1 MSRIFLSHS
10 SRNNPA
16 ALALANWLESK
27 GWHDYFLDIS
37 EHRGIAPGERWMAA
51 LAGAVDRCEAVIFLV
66 SPAWLD
72 SEYCFAE
79 FYQAKNLGKRIFGVI
94 VEPIALSKLPQQ
106 LTAEWQV
113 CDLTHS
119 EGPVAFSVE
128 QLPLVPQTVVSFP
141 AFGLDALARG
151 LQKAGLDPSY
161 FKWPPD
167 ADPDRS
173 PYPGL
178 RALDDLDAAVFF
190 GREAAIVRAIDQVR
204 QIRERDVERLFVI
217 LGASGAGKSSF
228 LRAGLL
234 PRLRRDSDHFVVLQP
249 IRPERA
255 AISGSHGLLA
265 VLASGLAQEGQALS
279 LAELRNALTDTGLS
293 GVLRR
298 IAARPI
304 AQNTQLFG
312 TSRTVIVPI
321 DQTEELF
328 AADAGAEAVQ
338 LLKLI
343 HELRR
348 RLVTSEPFPAGEHLR
363 VLFVAT
369 IRSDSLSKL
378 QIDATLQSLAPVFF
392 SLPAM
397 PVTEFKAVIEGPA
410 RRHTETVKPLS
421 IAPQLTERLMADAK
435 GADALP
441 LLALT
446 LEWLYREFTTDK
458 GTRLEWDKY
467 QSLGGIGGVIN
478 KAVARALEQPGRE
491 PVIPAQSPEQE
502 RLLEQLFPFLAT
514 VDPYT
519 RESKRRVALRAA
531 IRGTA
536 PQADALVERLI
547 EQRLLV
553 SDFRQMPEAAE
564 PVEVVEVAHEA
575 LLRQWGT
582 LERWLRSFADDL
594 AAVESIRRAAV
605 HWESEQR
612 NKELL
617 VHTGHRLQAAE
628 ALLADELFKRR
639 FEVLDEQ
646 YLAACRER
654 DRSELLAREERLQQI
669 AEQQAKLSEQQAKRA
684 ADQRRASW
692 GLSLALVALL
702 FLVGLIVQ
710 QSRDVGRQT
719 SLVYA
724 SAAEAATDRHEADR
738 GVRLAVLANHATWLG
753 PPHATAHPALATA
766 ADSNL
771 LRVLLRDGTSISSFS
786 LSADSK
792 RIVTSSSDG
801 TAQVWDAESGM
812 PLGEPMRH
820 ENYSVNHAAFSPDGR
835 RVVTASDD
843 YTARL
848 WDAQSGQALGEP
860 MRHQGPV
867 AHATF
872 SPDGRR
878 VVTASWDYTARLWD
892 AQSGQALG
900 EPMRHEDAVFHAAFS
915 PDGRRVVTAS
925 RDNTARLWDAQSGQA
940 LGEPMRHEE
949 TVSHAAFSPDGR
961 RVVTASDDNTARLWD
976 AQSGQALGEPMRHES
991 TVNHAAFSPDGRR
1004 VVTASYDK
1012 TARLWNAQSGKPT
1025 GQPMRHEIFV
1035 KHAAFSPDGRRV
1047 VTASGDSTARF
1058 WRTDWSAF
1066 ASTEA
1071 LLAAACARM
1080 NPTARHIT
1088 EQDRRLVPLIPPELL
1103 GKDVCE
1109 LPRMSW
1115 FR

>member
-10 SRNNPA
+10 SKNNAA
-16 ALALANWLESK
+16 ALALAIWLKSK
-27 GWHDYFLDIS
+27 GWDDYFLDIS

-51 LAGAVDRCEAVIFLV
+51 LAGAVDRCEVVIFLV

-72 SEYCFAE
+72 SKYCFAE

-128 QLPLVPQTVVSFP
+128 QLPVVPQTVVRFP

-255 AISGSHGLLA
+255 AISGSHGLMA
-265 VLASGLAQEGQALS
+265 VLASGLAQAGRALS
-279 LAELRNALTDTGLS
+279 LAELRNALADTGLS

-304 AQNTQLFG
+304 AQNMQPFG
-312 TSRTVIVPI
+312 ASRTVIVPI

-328 AADAGAEAVQ
+328 AADAGAEAQQ
-338 LLKLI
+338 LLQLV

-348 RLVTSEPFPAGEHLR
+348 HLVTSEPFPAGERLR
-363 VLFVAT
+363 VLFVST

-397 PVTEFKAVIEGPA
+397 PVSEFKAVIEGPA

-421 IAPQLTERLMADAK
+421 IAPQLTEQLMVDAK

-446 LEWLYREFTTDK
+446 LEWLYREFTTGK
-458 GTRLEWDKY
+458 GTRLEWDEY

-502 RLLEQLFPFLAT
+502 RLLEQVFPFLAT
-514 VDPYT
+514 VDPNT
-519 RESKRRVALRAA
+519 REWKRRVALRAA

-553 SDFRQMPEAAE
+553 SDVRQMSQAEE
-564 PVEVVEVAHEA
+564 PVKVVEVAHEA

-594 AAVESIRRAAV
+594 AAVESIRRATV
-605 HWESEQR
+605 DWDSGQR
-612 NKELL
+612 DEVLL
-617 VHTGHRLQAAE
+617 VHTAHRLQAAE
-628 ALLADELFKRR
+628 AMLANELFKSR
-639 FEVLDEQ
+639 FEALDEQ
-646 YLAACRER
+646 YLASCRER
-654 DRSELLAREERLQQI
+654 DRRELLAREEQLQQM
-669 AEQQAKLSEQQAKRA
+669 AEQQAKRA
-684 ADQRRASW
+684 ALQRRASW
-692 GLSLALVALL
+692 GLSLALVVLL

-724 SAAEAATDRHEADR
+724 RAAEAATDRHEADR
-738 GVRLAVLANHATWLG
+738 GVRLAVLANDATWLR
-753 PPHATAHPALATA
+753 PAHATAHPALAAA

-771 LRVLLRDGTSISSFS
+771 LRVLLRDGASIFSSVS
-786 LSADSK
+786 LSPDSK
-792 RIVTSSSDG
+792 RVVTASYDG
-801 TAQVWDAESGM
+801 TAQVWDAESGV

-820 ENYSVNHAAFSPDGR
+820 EREVNHAAFSPDGR
-835 RVVTASDD
+835 RVVTASNDD
-843 YTARL
+843 
-848 WDAQSGQALGEP
+848 
-860 MRHQGPV
+860 
-867 AHATF
+867 
-872 SPDGRR
+872 
-878 VVTASWDYTARLWD
+878 TARLWD

-900 EPMRHEDAVFHAAFS
+900 EPMRHEDTVLHAAFS
-915 PDGRRVVTAS
+915 PEDRQSVV
-925 RDNTARLWDAQSGQA
+925 
-940 LGEPMRHEE
+940 
-949 TVSHAAFSPDGR
+949 
-961 RVVTASDDNTARLWD
+961 
-976 AQSGQALGEPMRHES
+976 
-991 TVNHAAFSPDGRR
+991 
-1004 VVTASYDK
+1004 
-1012 TARLWNAQSGKPT
+1012 
-1025 GQPMRHEIFV
+1025 
-1035 KHAAFSPDGRRV
+1035 
-1047 VTASGDSTARF
+1047 
-1058 WRTDWSAF
+1058 
-1066 ASTEA
+1066 
-1071 LLAAACARM
+1071 
-1080 NPTARHIT
+1080 
-1088 EQDRRLVPLIPPELL
+1088 
-1103 GKDVCE
+1103 
-1109 LPRMSW
+1109 
-1115 FR
+1115 